1 MPTVD
6 VLTEQVDQQSLFM
19 DEQKLL
25 LKLADV
31 LFEEHLITTNEKL
44 ELMKLI
50 HKCG

>member
-6 VLTEQVDQQSLFM
+6 GLTEQVDQQSLFM
-19 DEQKLL
+19 DEQKIM
-25 LKLADV
+25 LKLAEV

-50 HKCG
+50 HKDG

>member
-1 MPTVD
+1 
-6 VLTEQVDQQSLFM
+6 M
-19 DEQKLL
+19 DEQKIM

-31 LFEEHLITTNEKL
+31 LFKEHLITTNEKL

>member
-6 VLTEQVDQQSLFM
+6 VLNEQVDQGGLFM
-19 DEQKLL
+19 DEQKIM

-50 HKCG
+50 HKGW